1 MSRHVHLAGFAAG
14 IMLLAMGFAT
24 VADAQS
30 ARVRNACNADA
41 RRLCPQYKLDSSELR
56 YCMESRGRSLS
67 HGCVRALEDEGIIS
81 RGTLARG
88 GRSDP
93 FGNTR

>member
-1 MSRHVHLAGFAAG
+1 MSRHVLLSGAAAGF
-14 IMLLAMGFAT
+14 MLLTMGLAVT
-24 VADAQS
+24 AVAQS
-30 ARVRNACNADA
+30 AKVKNACNADA

-67 HGCVRALEDEGIIS
+67 HGCVRALEDEGVIS

-88 GRSDP
+88 KPDTY
-93 FGNTR
+93 GNTR